1 MATLDYIVSYYFWST
16 IIVSLQ
22 IMLHFV
28 LLNTLYA
35 PESLANQLSV
45 SAFQRA
51 WAKCAFMTTVVSHHW
66 SVFWS
71 CSERQS
77 MNLLFHQHLSTVWW
91 IILLATAGLL
101 HRFILHCRYDHPY
114 LKPGQWSGYFYLTF
128 QDWTKLYS
136 WCIDISTSLRTLWDM
151 SWDMTC
157 ICRILV
163 LAAKSASK

>member
-28 LLNTLYA
+28 LLNTLYV

-71 CSERQS
+71 CSQRQS

-114 LKPGQWSGYFYLTF
+114 LKPGRWSGYFYLINF
-128 QDWTKLYS
+128 PGPNEALFLMYRYINKLKNIVRYV
-136 WCIDISTSLRTLWDM
+136 LRYDLH
-151 SWDMTC
+151 
-157 ICRILV
+157 L
-163 LAAKSASK
+163 